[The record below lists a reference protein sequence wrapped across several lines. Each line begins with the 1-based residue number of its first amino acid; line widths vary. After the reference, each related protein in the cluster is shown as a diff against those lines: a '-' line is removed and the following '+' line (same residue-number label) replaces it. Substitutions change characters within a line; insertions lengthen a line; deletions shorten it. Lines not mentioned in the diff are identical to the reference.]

1 MSRDERQKIVTDE
14 YRENYDKIFNQ
25 KGGNKEKKLITRYKR
40 NEKLSVEELKELLD
54 YYKQR
59 LTGNPLDMKK
69 IKINDDKL
77 KEKLVRYWTCPNCG
91 YKILDAQ
98 YQSLRFDFGCP
109 DCRTSFTKFH

>member
-1 MSRDERQKIVTDE
+1 
-14 YRENYDKIFNQ
+14 
-25 KGGNKEKKLITRYKR
+25 
-40 NEKLSVEELKELLD
+40 
-54 YYKQR
+54 
-59 LTGNPLDMKK
+59 MKK